1 VEERLTEIEVL
12 YAFQEKRISE
22 LDEVVQQL
30 RAEIERI
37 REELTQLQRAV
48 SAAAP
53 TDDAP
58 PPHW

>member
-1 VEERLTEIEVL
+1 MDERLTEIEVL
-12 YAFQEKRISE
+12 YAFQERRIAD

-30 RAEIERI
+30 RSEIERL
-37 REELTQLQRAV
+37 REDLTQVQRAL
-48 SAAAP
+48 SSAAP